1 MHDTWS
7 DPATLTSF
15 VIAVTGL
22 VAAIGG
28 VIVGY
33 KAHSKIKNEIRPEIE
48 QVKQEV
54 SNGES
59 ANT

>member
-1 MHDTWS
+1 MHDTWT

-33 KAHSKIKNEIRPEIE
+33 KAHSKIKNDIKPELE
-48 QVKQEV
+48 AVKQEV
-54 SNGES
+54 NGGS
-59 ANT
+59 AHP